1 MVAGLF
7 LTYDNCPESEN
18 YWSQKYSGKNEKML
32 SFFLFSYKMIT
43 TTNYNTQKIS
53 LGSIQNKKLREGIE
67 YQNIPILYDGKRSI
81 VHLCGRFKLEEDVS
95 FDSSPNYSNSL
106 GVDVDDDNRKLFEDF
121 EEKLQSLT
129 GDGELKLIKYDR
141 VYLKIYV
148 NDKGEMAPKFW
159 EVFCEDGK
167 SGSSEQSSKEYKK
180 PVWDK
185 ESLLGKYIEGEVVF
199 SISNIFVGKSQSII
213 CVAKEIL
220 VREII
225 EEERSLF
232 CKIPCFEKKLKL
244 RNDNAFF
251 VFQRIPLKYIF
262 FS

>member
-1 MVAGLF
+1 
-7 LTYDNCPESEN
+7 
-18 YWSQKYSGKNEKML
+18 
-32 SFFLFSYKMIT
+32 MIT

-53 LGSIQNKKLREGIE
+53 LGSIQNKKSREGIE
-67 YQNIPILYDGKRSI
+67 YQNIPILYDGKRVI

-167 SGSSEQSSKEYKK
+167 SCSPEQRPKGRSEALSSKEYKK
-180 PVWDK
+180 PIWD
-185 ESLLGKYIEGEVVF
+185 EEALLGKYIEGEVVF
-199 SISNIFVGKSQSII
+199 SIANIFVGKSQSII

-225 EEERSLF
+225 EEERSY
-232 CKIPCFEKKLKL
+232 
-244 RNDNAFF
+244 F
-251 VFQRIPLKYIF
+251 VKYPVWRR
-262 FS
+262 S

>member
-1 MVAGLF
+1 
-7 LTYDNCPESEN
+7 
-18 YWSQKYSGKNEKML
+18 
-32 SFFLFSYKMIT
+32 MIT

-53 LGSIQNKKLREGIE
+53 LGSLQNKKSREGIE
-67 YQNIPILYDGKRSI
+67 YQNIPILYDGKRAI
-81 VHLCGRFKLEEDVS
+81 FHLCGRFKLEEDVS

-148 NDKGEMAPKFW
+148 NDKGEMVPKFW

-167 SGSSEQSSKEYKK
+167 SGSSEQRPKGRSEALSSKEYKK
-180 PVWDK
+180 PVWD
-185 ESLLGKYIEGEVVF
+185 EEALLGKYIEGEVVF
-199 SISNIFVGKSQSII
+199 SIANIFVGKSQSII

-225 EEERSLF
+225 EEERSYF
-232 CKIPCFEKKLKL
+232 G
-244 RNDNAFF
+244 
-251 VFQRIPLKYIF
+251 KYPVWRR
-262 FS
+262 S

>member
-1 MVAGLF
+1 
-7 LTYDNCPESEN
+7 
-18 YWSQKYSGKNEKML
+18 
-32 SFFLFSYKMIT
+32 MIT

-53 LGSIQNKKLREGIE
+53 LGSLQNKKSREGVE
-67 YQNIPILYDGKRSI
+67 YQKIPILYDGRKAL
-81 VHLCGRFKLEEDVS
+81 VHLCGRFNLEEDVS

-106 GVDVDDDNRKLFEDF
+106 GVEVDDDNRKLFED
-121 EEKLQSLT
+121 
-129 GDGELKLIKYDR
+129 LIKYGR

-180 PVWDK
+180 AVWDE

-199 SISNIFVGKSQSII
+199 SIANVFVGKSKSII

-220 VREII
+220 VKEVMA
-225 EEERSLF
+225 
-232 CKIPCFEKKLKL
+232 EKSY
-244 RNDNAFF
+244 
-251 VFQRIPLKYIF
+251 FQKYPVWRRR
-262 FS
+262 

>member
-1 MVAGLF
+1 
-7 LTYDNCPESEN
+7 
-18 YWSQKYSGKNEKML
+18 
-32 SFFLFSYKMIT
+32 MIT
-43 TTNYNTQKIS
+43 TNEYNTQKIT
-53 LGSIQNKKLREGIE
+53 LGSLQNKKSREGIE

-95 FDSSPNYSNSL
+95 FDSSPNYSSSL

-167 SGSSEQSSKEYKK
+167 EYKK
-180 PVWDK
+180 PVWD
-185 ESLLGKYIEGEVVF
+185 EEALLGKYIEGEVVF
-199 SISNIFVGKSQSII
+199 FNCKYFCWQIPKYYLCRKRNSCEGNNRRR
-213 CVAKEIL
+213 KE
-220 VREII
+220 
-225 EEERSLF
+225 LF
-232 CKIPCFEKKLKL
+232 CKIPCLEEKVKFQ
-244 RNDNAFF
+244 NDNAFF
-251 VFQRIPLKYIF
+251 CISKESFEIHF

>member
-1 MVAGLF
+1 
-7 LTYDNCPESEN
+7 
-18 YWSQKYSGKNEKML
+18 
-32 SFFLFSYKMIT
+32 MIT

-53 LGSIQNKKLREGIE
+53 LGSIQNKKSREGIE
-67 YQNIPILYDGKRSI
+67 YQNIPILYDGKRAI
-81 VHLCGRFKLEEDVS
+81 FHLCGRFKLEEDVS

-148 NDKGEMAPKFW
+148 NDKGEMTPKFW

-167 SGSSEQSSKEYKK
+167 SGSSEQRPKGRSEALSSKEYKK
-180 PVWDK
+180 PVWD
-185 ESLLGKYIEGEVVF
+185 EEALLGKYIEGEVVF
-199 SISNIFVGKSQSII
+199 SIANIFVGKSQSII

-225 EEERSLF
+225 EEERSYF
-232 CKIPCFEKKLKL
+232 G
-244 RNDNAFF
+244 
-251 VFQRIPLKYIF
+251 KYPVWTR
-262 FS
+262 S

>member
-1 MVAGLF
+1 
-7 LTYDNCPESEN
+7 
-18 YWSQKYSGKNEKML
+18 
-32 SFFLFSYKMIT
+32 MIT

-53 LGSIQNKKLREGIE
+53 LGSIQNKKSREGIE

-81 VHLCGRFKLEEDVS
+81 FHLCGRFKLEEDVS

-159 EVFCEDGK
+159 EFFCEDGK

-180 PVWDK
+180 PVWGK
-185 ESLLGKYIEGEVVF
+185 EALLGKYIEGEVVF
-199 SISNIFVGKSQSII
+199 SIANIFVGKSQSII

-225 EEERSLF
+225 EEERSYF
-232 CKIPCFEKKLKL
+232 G
-244 RNDNAFF
+244 
-251 VFQRIPLKYIF
+251 KYPVWRR
-262 FS
+262 S

>member
-1 MVAGLF
+1 MIIALKAK
-7 LTYDNCPESEN
+7 N

-53 LGSIQNKKLREGIE
+53 LGSIQNKKSREGIE

-141 VYLKIYV
+141 VYLKIILMTRAKWHQ
-148 NDKGEMAPKFW
+148 N
-159 EVFCEDGK
+159 
-167 SGSSEQSSKEYKK
+167 SGRFFAKMGRAAAQS
-180 PVWDK
+180 
-185 ESLLGKYIEGEVVF
+185 
-199 SISNIFVGKSQSII
+199 
-213 CVAKEIL
+213 
-220 VREII
+220 
-225 EEERSLF
+225 
-232 CKIPCFEKKLKL
+232 
-244 RNDNAFF
+244 
-251 VFQRIPLKYIF
+251 
-262 FS
+262 

>member
-1 MVAGLF
+1 
-7 LTYDNCPESEN
+7 
-18 YWSQKYSGKNEKML
+18 
-32 SFFLFSYKMIT
+32 MIT

-53 LGSIQNKKLREGIE
+53 LGSLQNKKSREGIE
-67 YQNIPILYDGKRSI
+67 YQNIPILYDGKRAI
-81 VHLCGRFKLEEDVS
+81 FHLCGRFKLEEDVS

-141 VYLKIYV
+141 VYLKIYF

-167 SGSSEQSSKEYKK
+167 IGSSEQSSKEYKK
-180 PVWDK
+180 AVWDE

-199 SISNIFVGKSQSII
+199 SIANIFVGKSQSII

-225 EEERSLF
+225 EEERSY
-232 CKIPCFEKKLKL
+232 
-244 RNDNAFF
+244 F
-251 VFQRIPLKYIF
+251 VKYPVWRRK
-262 FS
+262 

>member
-1 MVAGLF
+1 
-7 LTYDNCPESEN
+7 
-18 YWSQKYSGKNEKML
+18 ML

-53 LGSIQNKKLREGIE
+53 LGSIQNKKSREGIE
-67 YQNIPILYDGKRSI
+67 YQNIPILYDGKRAI

-141 VYLKIYV
+141 VYLKIYF

-180 PVWDK
+180 PVWD
-185 ESLLGKYIEGEVVF
+185 EEALLGKYAEGEVVF
-199 SISNIFVGKSQSII
+199 SIANIFVGKSQSII

-225 EEERSLF
+225 EEERSY
-232 CKIPCFEKKLKL
+232 
-244 RNDNAFF
+244 F
-251 VFQRIPLKYIF
+251 VKYPVWRRK
-262 FS
+262 

>member
-1 MVAGLF
+1 MIIALRVKIIGVKNTAEKMKKIL
-7 LTYDNCPESEN
+7 
-18 YWSQKYSGKNEKML
+18 KNEKML

-53 LGSIQNKKLREGIE
+53 LGSIQNKKSREGIE
-67 YQNIPILYDGKRSI
+67 YQNIPILYDGKRPI

-106 GVDVDDDNRKLFEDF
+106 GVDVDDDNRKLFEDL

-167 SGSSEQSSKEYKK
+167 SGSSEQRPKEYKK
-180 PVWDK
+180 PVCG
-185 ESLLGKYIEGEVVF
+185 EEALLGKYIEGEVVF
-199 SISNIFVGKSQSII
+199 SIANIFVGKSQSII

-225 EEERSLF
+225 EEERSYF
-232 CKIPCFEKKLKL
+232 G
-244 RNDNAFF
+244 
-251 VFQRIPLKYIF
+251 KYPVWRR
-262 FS
+262 S

>member
-1 MVAGLF
+1 
-7 LTYDNCPESEN
+7 
-18 YWSQKYSGKNEKML
+18 
-32 SFFLFSYKMIT
+32 MIT

-53 LGSIQNKKLREGIE
+53 LGSLQNKKSREGIE
-67 YQNIPILYDGKRSI
+67 YQNIPILYDGKRAI

-167 SGSSEQSSKEYKK
+167 SGSSEKRPKGRSEALSSKEYKK
-180 PVWDK
+180 PVWD
-185 ESLLGKYIEGEVVF
+185 EEALLGKYIEGEVVF
-199 SISNIFVGKSQSII
+199 SIANIFVGKSQSII

-225 EEERSLF
+225 EEERSYF
-232 CKIPCFEKKLKL
+232 G
-244 RNDNAFF
+244 
-251 VFQRIPLKYIF
+251 KYPVWRR
-262 FS
+262 S

>member
-1 MVAGLF
+1 MIIALRVKIIGVKNTAEKMKKIL
-7 LTYDNCPESEN
+7 
-18 YWSQKYSGKNEKML
+18 KNEKML

-53 LGSIQNKKLREGIE
+53 LGSIQNKKSREGIE
-67 YQNIPILYDGKRSI
+67 YQNIPILYDGKRPI

-121 EEKLQSLT
+121 VEKLQSLT

-148 NDKGEMAPKFW
+148 NYKGEMAPKFW

-167 SGSSEQSSKEYKK
+167 SGSPEQSSKEYKK

-185 ESLLGKYIEGEVVF
+185 EALLGKYIEGEVVF
-199 SISNIFVGKSQSII
+199 SIANIFVGKSQSII

-225 EEERSLF
+225 EEERSYF
-232 CKIPCFEKKLKL
+232 VKYPVL
-244 RNDNAFF
+244 R
-251 VFQRIPLKYIF
+251 R
-262 FS
+262 S